1 MLPPNGDSSMVKSA
15 TNEDVHRTSAFNSS
29 FMLKNQGDPKYLP
42 GYSGFENQ
50 VMGLIFFL

>member
-15 TNEDVHRTSAFNSS
+15 TNEDVHRTFNSS

-50 VMGLIFFL
+50 VMGLFFFL